1 MARIPKNIV
10 DQIYAATDIIDV
22 IGDYVQLKKRGG
34 NHWGLSPFV
43 NEKTPS
49 FAVNP
54 KKNIYKDFSS
64 GKGGNAINFL
74 IEMEGYSYVEALRA
88 LAKKYGIEL
97 EEEEE
102 TEEQKV
108 SRDKRES
115 LFIVN
120 EFASGWWHDQLM
132 LSEEG
137 KKIGLSYF
145 KERGLLQSTIDDF
158 QLGYAPDAWQALVNA
173 AADRQYKEEF
183 LEELSL
189 ATRSEKN
196 GNLFDRFRG
205 RVMFPITNVSGKVV
219 GFGGRILGNKKDT
232 AKYINSSESEIYHKS
247 KVLYGLYQARQEI
260 RSKDLCILTEGYMD
274 VILLA
279 QNGIKNVVASS
290 GTALT
295 LDQIRLIRRFTEKVL
310 MIYDGDAAGVKA
322 ALRGIDLLVQ
332 EGMKSEVLILPDNHD
347 PDSYIREFGANGFQE
362 YAEAE
367 AMSFVDFKMRVLTEG
382 RDAEDPQVQTE
393 VVKALADTLALQTD
407 LVERQMYTKR
417 LAQRLDIT
425 ESLMTHAVE
434 QAMQARAKIAQQE
447 AKREEARKA
456 RERNQNR
463 QDQQNNQI
471 NLPNPTSQGGS
482 YDRPPIPMPPPE
494 YGEEGDYSP
503 PPFDLSNPGSP
514 TVMKPFEHLE
524 LKAQEKELLRVMVNH
539 FDKSMPED
547 PNAEFEDAAGQPI
560 EVEEILVMDYLMSE
574 LDGLTFE
581 NAAYEEL
588 KTGLFKEF
596 DETDTVDLNKYLN
609 HEKPEMSSL
618 VAELLVSPD
627 TSPKWSEIRPDL
639 SFDGNLRMVSDGAI
653 LHYKIK
659 KVDKLL
665 VECQK
670 KLKEAQENK
679 DDELMDK
686 ALETFISL
694 KETRK
699 EVFKQLG
706 TEGAIGALD
715 GEL

>member
-10 DQIYAATDIIDV
+10 DQIYAATDIIGV
-22 IGDYVQLKKRGG
+22 VGDYVQLKKRGG

-74 IEMEGYSYVEALRA
+74 IEMEGYSYVEALKH

-108 SRDKRES
+108 SRNKRES

-120 EFASGWWHDQLM
+120 EFAAGWWHDQLM

-145 KERGLLQSTIDDF
+145 KERGLLQATIDDF

-362 YAEAE
+362 FAKAEAL
-367 AMSFVDFKMRVLTEG
+367 SFVDFKMRVLTEG

-393 VVKALADTLALQTD
+393 VVKALADTLALQDD
-407 LVERQMYTKR
+407 LIERQMYIKR
-417 LAQRLDIT
+417 LAQRLDIS

-434 QAMQARAKIAQQE
+434 QAIQARAKIAQQE

-456 RERNQNR
+456 RERNQNS
-463 QDQQNNQI
+463 QSNQI
-471 NLPNPTSQGGS
+471 NLPNQGNP

-494 YGEEGDYSP
+494 YGEDGDYSP

-547 PNAEFEDAAGQPI
+547 PDAIFEDAAGQPI
-560 EVEEILVMDYLMSE
+560 EVEQILVMDYLMSE

-581 NAAYEEL
+581 NKIYERL
-588 KTGLFKEF
+588 KTGLFEEF

-609 HEKPEMSSL
+609 HEEPEMSSL
-618 VAELLVSPD
+618 VAELLVTPD

-665 VECQK
+665 AECQK
-670 KLKEAQENK
+670 KLKVAQEKK

-686 ALETFISL
+686 ALETFMSL